1 MTPLPPG
8 DQPDPFRLAQ
18 NHLDR
23 ARRAASKDPV
33 DWTDLTVYGFYCLE
47 VALKAAAEHLGTRIT
62 TSHTRKAQLAKELAA
77 NHNLPDVST
86 LLAELNDAR
95 KATGYGD
102 VSIPPLDSDGLLAQL
117 EGYMSAVGLLLAPD
131 DDPDDGG

>member
-1 MTPLPPG
+1 MPPLPPSN
-8 DQPDPFRLAQ
+8 QPDPIRLAQ
-18 NHLDR
+18 NHLER
-23 ARRAASKDPV
+23 ARRATSKDPV

-47 VALKAAAEHLGTRIT
+47 VALKAAAEHLGTRFA
-62 TSHTRKAQLAKELAA
+62 TSHARKAQIAMEFAT

-86 LLAELNDAR
+86 LLTNLNEAR

-102 VSIPPLDSDGLLAQL
+102 VSIPPMDSDDLLAQL
-117 EGYMSAVGLLLAPD
+117 EGYVSAVVLLLAAD